1 MTDISQIE
9 NELATMVDSGH
20 IETDPD
26 VTADYSVDHVAPKVV
41 IFPSD
46 TEQVARVIE
55 YANRKN
61 LTIIPWGSGSK
72 VAMGIPPERL
82 DLVIG
87 TSRLNQIVDID
98 AANLTSTVQAG
109 VTFKEIQSR
118 LTSKEYGCY
127 LPMDPPFC
135 NSATIGGILASNSTG
150 PRRLLYGLPRDIVL
164 GVRFVAPN
172 GEIVG
177 SGGKTVKNVSG
188 YDISKLMIGSAGTL
202 GILCETTLRL
212 LPLPERMETLLLSY
226 ESLST
231 AAAFVNR
238 VFESS
243 LLPAAV
249 EVMDSGSF
257 SNVGMDGAI
266 RISAGD
272 QVVAIALE
280 GFAEAVTRMG
290 IEMKEMA
297 QKTGSMVEVLLREEK
312 HNIFWSAIS
321 NLVPSMVERFPRL
334 ITLQLNF
341 PISEWERMMAFV
353 EETMVGSSLEHAI
366 LTHAGSGVSLINV
379 LIGQEDNVIT
389 GRAIKAIEK
398 LFAHGRDAG
407 SCLVVQR
414 APTHVKGDL
423 PTWGEAGSDLPM
435 MKRIK
440 QRLDPSG
447 VMNPGRF
454 VGGL

>member
-1 MTDISQIE
+1 VPDFSQIQ
-9 NELATMVDSGH
+9 NELTTMVGLEH

-26 VTADYSVDHVAPKVV
+26 VTTDYSVDNVAPKIV

-46 TEQVARVIE
+46 IEQIARVIE

-61 LTIIPWGSGSK
+61 LAVIPWGSGSK

-87 TSRLNQIVDID
+87 TSRLNQVVDID
-98 AANLTSTVQAG
+98 AANLTMTVQAG

-135 NSATIGGILASNSTG
+135 NSATIGGILASNSSG

-249 EVMDSGSF
+249 EVMNSSSF

-266 RISAGD
+266 RFSADD

-280 GFAEAVTRMG
+280 GFVEAVTRMG

-297 QKTGSMVEVLLREEK
+297 QKAGSKAEAILREEK
-312 HNIFWSAIS
+312 HDIFWSAIS
-321 NLVPSMVERFPRL
+321 NLVPSMVERFSSL

-341 PISEWERMMAFV
+341 PISEWEHMMAFV
-353 EETMVGSSLEHAI
+353 EETMVGSNLEHAI
-366 LTHAGSGVSLINV
+366 LTHAGSGVSIINV

-389 GRAIKAIEK
+389 GKAIQAIGK
-398 LFAHGRDAG
+398 LFAHGRETG
-407 SCLVVQR
+407 SSLVVQG
-414 APTHVKGDL
+414 APTHLKGDL
-423 PTWGEAGSDLPM
+423 PIWGETGSDLPM

-440 QRLDPSG
+440 QQLDPSG
-447 VMNPGRF
+447 VMSPGRF

>member
-1 MTDISQIE
+1 VTDISQIE
-9 NELATMVDSGH
+9 NELATMVGSEH

-26 VTADYSVDHVAPKVV
+26 VTADYSVDHIRPKVV

-46 TEQVARVIE
+46 TQQVARITE

-61 LTIIPWGSGSK
+61 LAVIPWGSGSK

-135 NSATIGGILASNSTG
+135 NSTTIGGILASNSTG

-249 EVMDSGSF
+249 EFMDSGSF
-257 SNVGMDGAI
+257 SNMGADRAI
-266 RISAGD
+266 KISTGD
-272 QVVAIALE
+272 RVVAIALE

-297 QKTGSMVEVLLREEK
+297 QKTGSKAEALLPEEK
-312 HNIFWSAIS
+312 HNSFWSAIS
-321 NLVPSMVERFPRL
+321 NLVPSMAERFPGL
-334 ITLQLNF
+334 ITLQLSF
-341 PISEWERMMAFV
+341 PISEWEHMMAFA
-353 EETMVGSSLEHAI
+353 EETMVASNLEHAV

-379 LIGQEDNVIT
+379 LIGREDNVIT

-407 SCLVVQR
+407 FSLVVQT

-423 PTWGEAGSDLPM
+423 PTWGETGSDLPM

-440 QRLDPSG
+440 QQLDPSG

>member
-1 MTDISQIE
+1 
-9 NELATMVDSGH
+9 MVGREH
-20 IETDPD
+20 IKTDPG
-26 VTADYSVDHVAPKVV
+26 VTTDYSVDHVAPKVV

-46 TEQVARVIE
+46 IEQIASVIE

-61 LTIIPWGSGSK
+61 LVIIPWGSGSK

-87 TSRLNQIVDID
+87 TSRLNQVVDID
-98 AANLTSTVQAG
+98 AANLTMTVQAG
-109 VTFKEIQSR
+109 VTFQEIQSR

-135 NSATIGGILASNSTG
+135 NSATIGGILASNSSG

-164 GVRFVAPN
+164 GVRFVAPK

-188 YDISKLMIGSAGTL
+188 YDISKLMIGSVGTL

-231 AAAFVNR
+231 ATAFVNR

-249 EVMDSGSF
+249 EVMNSSSF

-266 RISAGD
+266 GFSAGD
-272 QVVAIALE
+272 HVVAIALE
-280 GFAEAVTRMG
+280 GFVEAVTRMG

-297 QKTGSMVEVLLREEK
+297 QKTGSKVEALLREEK

-321 NLVPSMVERFPRL
+321 NLVPSMVERFSRL

-341 PISEWERMMAFV
+341 PISKWEHMMAFV
-353 EETMVGSSLEHAI
+353 EETMVGSNLEHAI
-366 LTHAGSGVSLINV
+366 LTHAGSGVSIINV
-379 LIGQEDNVIT
+379 LLGQEDNVIT
-389 GRAIKAIEK
+389 GKAIQAIEK
-398 LFAHGRDAG
+398 LFAHGREAG
-407 SCLVVQR
+407 SSLVVQR
-414 APTHVKGDL
+414 APTHLKGDL
-423 PTWGEAGSDLPM
+423 PIWGETGSDLHM

-440 QRLDPSG
+440 QQLDPSG

>member
-1 MTDISQIE
+1 VIDFSQIQ
-9 NELATMVDSGH
+9 NELATVVGLEH

-26 VTADYSVDHVAPKVV
+26 ITTAYSVDHVRPKVV

-46 TEQVARVIE
+46 TQQVARVTE
-55 YANRKN
+55 YAQNKN
-61 LTIIPWGSGSK
+61 LAIIPWGSGSK
-72 VAMGIPPERL
+72 VSMGNPPERF
-82 DLVIG
+82 DLVIS
-87 TSRLNQIVDID
+87 TSRLNQVVDID
-98 AANLTSTVQAG
+98 AANLTLTVQAG

-118 LTSKEYGCY
+118 LTSKENRCY

-135 NSATIGGILASNSTG
+135 NSATIGGILAMNSTG
-150 PRRLLYGLPRDIVL
+150 PRRILYGLPRDIVL

-177 SGGKTVKNVSG
+177 AGGKTVKNVSG

-226 ESLST
+226 ESLS
-231 AAAFVNR
+231 AAASFVNR

-249 EVMDSGSF
+249 EVMDSSSF
-257 SNVGMDGAI
+257 SSVGMDGAI
-266 RISAGD
+266 EISAGD

-280 GFAEAVTRMG
+280 GFVEAVTRMG

-297 QKTGSMVEVLLREEK
+297 QKTGSKVATLLPEEK
-312 HNIFWSAIS
+312 HTIFWSAIS
-321 NLVPSMVERFPRL
+321 NLVPSMVERFPGL
-334 ITLQLNF
+334 ITLQLSF
-341 PISEWERMMAFV
+341 PISKWVHMMAFV
-353 EETMVGSSLEHAI
+353 VETMAASNLEHAI
-366 LTHAGSGVSLINV
+366 LTHTGSGVSLINV
-379 LIGQEDNVIT
+379 LIGQDDNATT
-389 GRAIKAIEK
+389 GRAIKAVEK
-398 LFAHGRDAG
+398 LSTHGRDAG
-407 SCLVVQR
+407 TRLVVQR

-423 PTWGEAGSDLPM
+423 PTWGETGSDLPM

-440 QRLDPSG
+440 QELDPSG
-447 VMNPGRF
+447 VMSPGRF